1 MSPLSSSSLCSS
13 RDKGEGGG
21 CEEEKEEEEEE
32 EEEEREGEGAE
43 GKGEGEEEEAS
54 FPPNGGA
61 GVHGCAGLGASGKCI
76 GQSASGLGL
85 SSSSSSKAPAHL
97 SRLVR
102 NMLRLKRLWIV
113 DGIEDS
119 SNWGLPWKWW
129 KVVAKVATPCNG

>member
-1 MSPLSSSSLCSS
+1 LSSS
-13 RDKGEGGG
+13 RDEGEGEAG
-21 CEEEKEEEEEE
+21 EEWEAEEE

-85 SSSSSSKAPAHL
+85 SSSSSSKAPAHW

-102 NMLRLKRLWIV
+102 NVVRLKRLWIV

-119 SNWGLPWKWW
+119 SNWG
-129 KVVAKVATPCNG
+129 VTGGNGVEGGGKGGNAM